1 MELII
6 GTGAAAHVTS
16 VQHRDIFSFIIGRGS
31 YIPAIYEQL
40 QPELQTNNSIK
51 IRSGYL
57 VHHGGIAYVQP
68 NTYDQV
74 TIQNGTQG
82 MQRYDLIVARYTLN
96 PETEVETMS
105 WVVIQGTP
113 AASNPVVPDY
123 THGNMQDGDLVDDCP
138 VVRIKLDGIQ
148 VTEVVPLLTTL
159 NADLSTLGDSYT
171 HSINSNFGLAFATT
185 GPLTVNRK
193 GSMVHMRLQIN
204 VQTAQSPAAKS
215 YYSLPTNLI
224 PAWARPAGRNYMD
237 VTFTCRPAAA
247 AYVGNGII
255 YFDNSTASL
264 LFFPTATTLPAASA
278 IAVEACWIV

>member
-159 NADLSTLGDSYT
+159 NADLSTLNSYFFET
-171 HSINSNFGLAFATT
+171 
-185 GPLTVNRK
+185 
-193 GSMVHMRLQIN
+193 
-204 VQTAQSPAAKS
+204 S
-215 YYSLPTNLI
+215 YPVASLPAGTTEVMGDQIAITASGIYLFYVGTYIGSTVTGGGFQVSVRVNGSTTN
-224 PAWARPAGRNYMD
+224 
-237 VTFTCRPAAA
+237 TA
-247 AYVGNGII
+247 AYSPFTGTNISRAYGVVM
-255 YFDNSTASL
+255 L
-264 LFFPTATTLPAASA
+264 LLNAGDYVQHRVSHNISSA
-278 IAVEACWIV
+278 VSVQERRLKMLRLR